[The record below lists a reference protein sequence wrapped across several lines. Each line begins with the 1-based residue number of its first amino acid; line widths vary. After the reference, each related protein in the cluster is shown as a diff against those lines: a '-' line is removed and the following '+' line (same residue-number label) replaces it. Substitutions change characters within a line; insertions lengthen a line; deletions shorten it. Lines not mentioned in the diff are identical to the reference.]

1 MNAEPIKSERDHQ
14 RALKEIEGLMAAKP
28 NTPEGDRLGL
38 RVERFELRGP
48 LAVALGVYCAAGGH
62 QIAASAMSLGSRTR
76 LWAAAVSV
84 NNQPTMRLPSAGAL
98 RQRCAE
104 SR

>member
-38 RVERFELRGP
+38 RVEWFELRGP
-48 LAVALGVYCAAGGH
+48 LAAALGS
-62 QIAASAMSLGSRTR
+62 IARQVGIRS
-76 LWAAAVSV
+76 
-84 NNQPTMRLPSAGAL
+84 QPRP
-98 RQRCAE
+98 
-104 SR
+104 